1 MNHFLKIIRLP
12 FYGGG
17 QINTA
22 TLQVT
27 GLRSSEW
34 LTSSG
39 YFCTERCSAGS
50 RRLGSAVLEN
60 VLTCPVVDG
69 VELEH
74 RPGYTTGQEYGE
86 DRELS
91 EDDKYKWDY
100 CSPAE
105 IEAVV
110 RDDDEVELGE
120 MEAVPLPAGRGNG
133 RGGNSGY
140 NPGQE
145 HPHPH

>member
-1 MNHFLKIIRLP
+1 MEEDRF
-12 FYGGG
+12 
-17 QINTA
+17 NTA

-110 RDDDEVELGE
+110 REEVAEVLTISIFSIAPSDNLVQRGVLG
-120 MEAVPLPAGRGNG
+120 LT
-133 RGGNSGY
+133 
-140 NPGQE
+140 
-145 HPHPH
+145 